1 MLERGHAHEI
11 RDHDARVHARAVL
24 EHDWPAGVREQ
35 YVRIIGEQSPDAES
49 PARSDLMAR

>member
-1 MLERGHAHEI
+1 VFERGHAHEI

-35 YVRIIGEQSPDAES
+35 YVRIIGEQVTGRRVAGSE
-49 PARSDLMAR
+49 